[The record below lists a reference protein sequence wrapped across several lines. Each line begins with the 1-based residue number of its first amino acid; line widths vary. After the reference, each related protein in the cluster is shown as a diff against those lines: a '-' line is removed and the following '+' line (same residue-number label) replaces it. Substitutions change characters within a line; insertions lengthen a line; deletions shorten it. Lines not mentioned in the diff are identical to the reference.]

1 MNENILVIDDESDI
15 LRTVE
20 SILTKEGYRVRS
32 ASGGAEAIEIFKSE
46 PFDLVITDIR
56 MPEMNGLEV
65 MWRVKE
71 MDEDVEVII
80 LTGFASTENAIQSL
94 RDDMAFDY
102 LTKPLEKIEDLLLA
116 VKRALE
122 KRGLRMQ
129 NKDLLNELKIGKNKL
144 EERINERTRKLR
156 TANIE
161 LSAVNAIAAT
171 MNQSLDKQ
179 GILKKVVEKITDVL
193 RIPRCAVI
201 LFDESKQSG
210 TIEAG
215 YDEFNFPGHGVG
227 ERVAISRNPGI
238 QEVVETRKAVL
249 IEDALLDPRTSHI
262 RRIVNRFD
270 IKSIIFIPLIHRDE
284 IIGVMVLDK
293 CGKDPSF
300 RDSEIRLITTVAENL
315 TVALINSA
323 LFEQTERQLK
333 ALGRFKNVLEKRV
346 EERTAQLTLT
356 NEKLQ
361 EEILEHKQAEEA
373 LTESRQVLRSVFDG
387 ISEPL
392 ILLGPDLTVKGIN
405 RAAKNYFHRETFHEV
420 LGKPC
425 YEGLLERSSPCE
437 GCRIASNGD
446 MTNRISF
453 ERKCIFDG
461 SRDEQVDVYCLDD
474 KGLKGAIIR
483 IHDIT
488 EKRQIRNQLIR
499 ADRLTSLGQ
508 LSSGIAHEIRNPLA
522 SMRLFLDILCDES
535 KFRQTDQEK
544 EILTEIGENI
554 GRVDDIIKRVLDF
567 ARPPVTASNTFG
579 VNRLIRKC
587 VKLWSEKFRKSRVK
601 QNLHLE
607 NDLPSVR
614 GDKVGIEQ
622 VVCNLLLNAIEA
634 MDKGGVLGITTT
646 KGISSLNH
654 GEEVVIT
661 EIKDDGPGIKP
672 GDTENIFNPFFTTKP
687 TGTGLGLAIS
697 HQIIEHHGG
706 TIHAKSEPGEG
717 TVFTVELPVGALEIV
732 DW

>member
-1 MNENILVIDDESDI
+1 MNEKILVIDDEPDI
-15 LRTVE
+15 LLTVE

-46 PFDLVITDIR
+46 PFGLVITDIR

-65 MWRVKE
+65 LRRVKE

-80 LTGFASTENAIQSL
+80 VTGFASTENAIQSL

-102 LTKPLEKIEDLLLA
+102 LTKPLEKIEDLLIA
-116 VKRALE
+116 VKQALE
-122 KRGLRMQ
+122 KRRLRMQ
-129 NKDLLNELKIGKNKL
+129 NKDLLNELRIARDNL
-144 EERINERTRKLR
+144 EERIV
-156 TANIE
+156 E
-161 LSAVNAIAAT
+161 LS
-171 MNQSLDKQ
+171 
-179 GILKKVVEKITDVL
+179 
-193 RIPRCAVI
+193 
-201 LFDESKQSG
+201 
-210 TIEAG
+210 
-215 YDEFNFPGHGVG
+215 
-227 ERVAISRNPGI
+227 
-238 QEVVETRKAVL
+238 
-249 IEDALLDPRTSHI
+249 
-262 RRIVNRFD
+262 
-270 IKSIIFIPLIHRDE
+270 
-284 IIGVMVLDK
+284 
-293 CGKDPSF
+293 
-300 RDSEIRLITTVAENL
+300 
-315 TVALINSA
+315 
-323 LFEQTERQLK
+323 
-333 ALGRFKNVLEKRV
+333 
-346 EERTAQLTLT
+346 LT

-361 EEILEHKQAEEA
+361 EEILEHQQAEEA

-392 ILLGPDLTVKGIN
+392 ILLGPGLTVRGIN
-405 RAAKNYFHRETFHEV
+405 RAAKNYFHRETFREV
-420 LGKPC
+420 LDKPC
-425 YEGLLERSSPCE
+425 HEGLLERSSPCE
-437 GCRIASNGD
+437 GCRIAQKDN
-446 MTNRISF
+446 MTDHISF

-461 SRDEQVDVYCLDD
+461 SRDEQVDVYCLNE

-488 EKRQIRNQLIR
+488 EKKKIRNQLIR

-544 EILTEIGENI
+544 EILIEISENI

-579 VNRLIRKC
+579 VNRLIRKS
-587 VKLWSEKFRKSRVK
+587 VKLWSEEFRKSRVK
-601 QNLHLE
+601 QKLHLE

-622 VVCNLLLNAIEA
+622 VICNLLLNAIEA

-654 GEEVVIT
+654 GKEVVIM

-672 GDTENIFNPFFTTKP
+672 GDRESIFNPFFTTKP
-687 TGTGLGLAIS
+687 SGTGLGLAIS

-717 TVFTVELPVGALEIV
+717 TVFTVELPVGAL
-732 DW
+732 DC